1 MPQDRKI
8 NFRLRTLAFV
18 GALALIGAA
27 ITAPTAV
34 AKPTDPGH
42 SAAQIIRENEE
53 IAFNYFVG
61 KGLTPIQAAGVIGNL
76 DQESYMD
83 PTIHQIGGGPGRGLA
98 QWSAGGRWDTYPG
111 DNLVEFANNAGVDRY
126 NLQIQL
132 DFIWYE
138 LTEFSYYGLAQL
150 RAATTIEAAVIA
162 FQDKYE
168 GCGTCH
174 TDRRIAY
181 AQDAYNLYA

>member
-1 MPQDRKI
+1 MSAGRRV
-8 NFRLRTLAFV
+8 NFRLRKLATAGTFV
-18 GALALIGAA
+18 LALIGSALVAPIATAQPAQAA
-27 ITAPTAV
+27 DGV
-34 AKPTDPGH
+34 
-42 SAAQIIRENEE
+42 IRANEE
-53 IAFNYFVG
+53 IAFHYFVG
-61 KGLTPIQAAGVIGNL
+61 KGLTPVQAAGVVGNL

-111 DNLVEFANNAGVDRY
+111 DNLVEFADNAGVDRY
-126 NLQIQL
+126 DLQIQL
-132 DFIWYE
+132 DFVWYE
-138 LTEFSYYGLAQL
+138 LSQFSYYGLAQL
-150 RAATTIEAAVIA
+150 QAATTIDAAVIA

-181 AQDAYNLYA
+181 AQDAYNRYA